1 MEVKRQI
8 QQQLKEE
15 QDIIE
20 KEKEL
25 ELELKKMILGSKDD
39 Y

>member
-25 ELELKKMILGSKDD
+25 ELELKKR
-39 Y
+39 